1 MYSPLYDVHDAMNSR
16 NALATVFVF
25 VLALLGGARA
35 WECPVFDEEKVMDIL
50 MVCLED
56 ADGLC
61 GDACVPAL
69 INGALA
75 VKDEI
80 EIPCTGGID
89 GVLENVLKR
98 CTEENGGT
106 FDPCDGKVEDALRRY
121 ASETQCIEGGTLADF
136 LSREER
142 R

>member
-1 MYSPLYDVHDAMNSR
+1 VYAPLHDAR
-16 NALATVFVF
+16 NAMNARTALTTVFVF
-25 VLALLGGARA
+25 LFALLGGARA
-35 WECPVFDEEKVMDIL
+35 WECPTFDEEKVMQVL
-50 MVCLED
+50 QVCLAD

-69 INGALA
+69 VNGALA

-121 ASETQCIEGGTLADF
+121 ASETRCVEGGTLADF
-136 LSREER
+136 LSREDR